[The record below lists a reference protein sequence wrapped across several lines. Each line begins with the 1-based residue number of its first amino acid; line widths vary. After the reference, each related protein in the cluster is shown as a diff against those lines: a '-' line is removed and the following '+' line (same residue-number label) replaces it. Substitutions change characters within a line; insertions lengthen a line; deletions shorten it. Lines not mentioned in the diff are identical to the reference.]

1 MAEPIQVNIPDVKPY
16 NIIIEKGL
24 ISNLAELAETYSLG
38 SRVVVATDT
47 NVAPLHAQALADSLP
62 NAALVTM
69 QDGEAHKNLDTVRDY
84 YDQLFEAKAD
94 RHTVLLACGG
104 GVVGDTAGFVAATF
118 MRGIRLIQMPTTL
131 LSMVDSSVGGKVGVD
146 VPQGKNLVGAFKQPE
161 AVLIDTDVLQT
172 LPDAEWRAGMAEVIK
187 HGFLADEGLLNPDLH
202 HISRAEELV
211 SRAIKV
217 KVAVVEEDPY
227 EHSVRAY
234 LNLGHTFAHAI
245 EHVTNFGWSH
255 GDAVGFG
262 LLAAVKLS
270 QRLNMCDEALVERV
284 NKTLQQIGLPRV
296 IGDLSPDAI
305 FDAMTTDKKW
315 KNGIS
320 RFVLLQGMNQPTI
333 REGIPREDVV
343 TILEELQ
350 N

>member
-1 MAEPIQVNIPDVKPY
+1 MAEQIQVTIPDAKPY
-16 NIIIEKGL
+16 NIIIEQGL
-24 ISNLAELAETYSLG
+24 ISKLSEQSETYNLDG
-38 SRVVVATDT
+38 RVVVATDT
-47 NVAPLHAQALADSLP
+47 NVSPLHAQAVADCLP
-62 NAALVTM
+62 NAVIVTM
-69 QDGEAHKNLDTVRDY
+69 RDGEAHKNLDTVRDY

-161 AVLIDTDVLQT
+161 TVLIDTDVLQT
-172 LPDAEWRAGMAEVIK
+172 LPEAEWRAGMAEVIK

-202 HISRAEELV
+202 QLSRAEQLV

-227 EHSVRAY
+227 EHGVRAY

-245 EHVTNFGWSH
+245 ERVTNFGWSH

-262 LLAAVKLS
+262 LLAAAELS
-270 QRLNMCDEALVERV
+270 HRLNMCDEALVERV
-284 NKTLQQIGLPRV
+284 DKTLQQIGLPRA
-296 IGDLSPDAI
+296 IGDLSPDSI

-320 RFVLLQGMNQPTI
+320 RFVLLEDMNQPTI
-333 REGIPREDVV
+333 REGIARDEVV
-343 TILEELQ
+343 AVLEKLQ